1 MSSLNAL
8 QWDGSP
14 GHYEV
19 HYLTTTDPHTGT
31 GLWIRSTMLAPDDG
45 PATCSL
51 WFMATFPDAPAIA
64 RKLTLPIEQL
74 VAESEPFSLRIGD
87 SELSET
93 GYRGAFED
101 VAWDLHWTRPDPP
114 RGYEHV
120 NALLRRMRVAKT
132 ILVLPQADVAVSGTV
147 TLPGGRTLALGGVH
161 GGQAHLWGSKHS
173 ARWTWAHCGDF
184 EDADG
189 RPQPGTFLDGVSV
202 FVPRFG
208 REVGPSSPVV
218 GRILD
223 DDFVATSPGVVL
235 RAKSHFALTTWSFE
249 TTAGK
254 RRIVAEVDAPRA
266 SLVGVTY
273 TDPDGDKAY
282 CYNSEVASMRVSVF
296 DKTPRGAS
304 RWALRETLV
313 SHGRAHFEYG
323 QREPVP
329 DLELQLT

>member
-1 MSSLNAL
+1 MPDWR
-8 QWDGSP
+8 WDGKP

-19 HYLTTTDPHTGT
+19 FYVTTTDPQTGT
-31 GLWIRSTMLAPDDG
+31 GLWIRHTMLAPDDG
-45 PATCSL
+45 EPTQSS
-51 WFMATFPDAPAIA
+51 WFMATFPDKPAVA
-64 RKLTLPIEQL
+64 RKLTAPQL
-74 VAESEPFSLRIGD
+74 DAECTPTSM
-87 SELSET
+87 
-93 GYRGAFED
+93 RGSIDD
-101 VAWDLHWTRPDPP
+101 VAWDLRWE
-114 RGYEHV
+114 RGKQYEHV
-120 NALLRRMRVAKT
+120 HPLIQRLGVAKT
-132 ILVLPQADVAVSGTV
+132 ILELPNADVAVHGTV
-147 TLPGGRTLALGGVH
+147 TLPGGETLTLDGVH

-184 EDADG
+184 TDSDGAPQAD
-189 RPQPGTFLDGVSV
+189 TFFDGVSV

-218 GRILD
+218 GRFLGE
-223 DDFVATSPGVVL
+223 DFLAVAPLTVMKASSEFGLTSW
-235 RAKSHFALTTWSFE
+235 ALE

-254 RRIVAEVDAPRA
+254 RRIVVEVDAPRE

-296 DKTPRGAS
+296 DKGNRH
-304 RWALRETLV
+304 WDLRQTLL

-329 DLELQLT
+329 GLELHLT